1 MIDFKKYETV
11 AAKLTSAA
19 NALWNKVTFI
29 TVAEILAKDVDLR
42 ELDRK
47 CWDLK
52 TINSNAVRS
61 LSNDVNSVSEEE
73 YSERYEALHN
83 TTEDLLYVSAGKLN
97 VIDSV
102 ISELRKID
110 DDAEEENFLDKF
122 KDIQPINLHESIIRL
137 ERISIQ

>member
-19 NALWNKVTFI
+19 NALWNTVTFI
-29 TVAEILAKDVDLR
+29 TVAEILAKEVDLR

-47 CWDLK
+47 CWDMK
-52 TINSNAVRS
+52 TINSNTVRS

-73 YSERYEALHN
+73 YSERYESLHN
-83 TTEDLLYVSAGKLN
+83 TTEDLLYVSAGKLD
-97 VIDSV
+97 VIDSI

-110 DDAEEENFLDKF
+110 EAAEEENFLDKF
-122 KDIQPINLHESIIRL
+122 KDIQQINLAESVIRL
-137 ERISIQ
+137 ERITML